1 MKVRAGSEGMGRI
14 EELEET
20 KRKLQTKVSEL
31 EQELE
36 QTKAKFSAS
45 DKAKQRLQVWFR
57 SYRRSSLEVFSDRT
71 TQSPLLVTFQ
81 MECGYFTA
89 IFSKL

>member
-45 DKAKQRLQVWFR
+45 DKAKQRLQV
-57 SYRRSSLEVFSDRT
+57 
-71 TQSPLLVTFQ
+71 
-81 MECGYFTA
+81 
-89 IFSKL
+89 